1 MTSRD
6 NRIRARFI
14 NGKTRLTSML
24 YRTPLRLFETRHPE
38 DKRAAAVLLSSHGGG
53 MLGGDQVKLS
63 IEAEGHARL
72 RVTSGAN
79 SHIYPHRNLP
89 ADGGETSNGTS
100 DGTAAPTSFTLE
112 GRLTEDARLEYLAEP
127 AVLHAESR
135 YVQRQNWRLEN
146 NARLL
151 LVDYLQAG
159 RTESGEAYDFSFCRS
174 EVSIEFRGESQL
186 LESFMLEPRT
196 IDPFSAAVTM
206 GMNCIASVYYCG
218 EDAARRGIPAVPMPE
233 KRRISPFPR
242 RPVRHSSAAAPYPG
256 VLLGTSR
263 TEHCIATR
271 IMAHTRIA
279 LEPVLTEILHSL
291 RRPTSLFK

>member
-24 YRTPLRLFETRHPE
+24 YRAPLRLFETRHPE
-38 DKRAAAVLLSSHGGG
+38 DERAAAVVLSSHGGG

-63 IEAEGHARL
+63 IEAEGNARL

-89 ADGGETSNGTS
+89 ADGTSH
-100 DGTAAPTSFTLE
+100 GTAAPTSFTLE

-218 EDAARRGIPAVPMPE
+218 EDAARRGMPAVPMPE

-242 RPVRHSSAAAPYPG
+242 RPARPNSAAAPYPG

-263 TEHCIATR
+263 TEHCIAAR

-291 RRPTSLFK
+291 CRPPSLFK